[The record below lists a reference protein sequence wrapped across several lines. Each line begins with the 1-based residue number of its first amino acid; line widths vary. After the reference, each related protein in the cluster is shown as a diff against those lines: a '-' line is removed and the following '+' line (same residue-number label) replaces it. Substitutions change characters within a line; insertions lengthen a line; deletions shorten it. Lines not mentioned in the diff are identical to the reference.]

1 MDILKKYAILNI
13 DQFNPLI
20 MFDPKG
26 FGTPNSNR
34 NKVLPNYYV
43 TIPQLINDTHDDPE
57 NILDAEGKPLTESI
71 NLFKKSVKLLTKKL
85 GRLKYK
91 KNGPI
96 DKISGK
102 KKRYLRA
109 VKNLYINLREQRIE
123 AIEVEN
129 IIDNLITDGGFSY
142 KSALLLSVIDNQKY
156 KIRVTVDGMH
166 RILMALLCGVDKV
179 AVQELEEV
187 LPNATQEEIEQIE
200 HDLFDA
206 ANARSAKVDTSTQK
220 CNNKKSGNMTE
231 KEKKQDAAFADPRVR
246 ICVGTGSGAFGVRRS
261 KTVFVYDGGFEE
273 WWKIL
278 GVTSSKYYIGP
289 DNFADIRDV
298 LATIRTGK
306 RCIDVALAYLLHKF
320 DKHQSRQLVQYI
332 KSNSFKNI
340 DSEYWDGG
348 VQHGN
353 GVETVIFRI
362 VSHLNEWYRELQGD
376 NIVSLDTIP
385 FLNIMNPETKSFV
398 VGSLARE
405 IKIESNQAMI
415 EEFFDNYDDVQREE
429 NPYQEDFDEINDSL
443 NTGFNTS
450 PIDGK
455 VTF

>member
-1 MDILKKYAILNI
+1 
-13 DQFNPLI
+13 

-26 FGTPNSNR
+26 FGTPNGNR
-34 NKVLPNYYV
+34 NKMLPNYYV

-71 NLFKKSVKLLTKKL
+71 NLFKKSIRLLTKKL
-85 GRLKYK
+85 AGLKYK

-102 KKRYLRA
+102 KKRLLRA
-109 VKNLYINLREQRIE
+109 IKNLYINLREQRIE
-123 AIEVEN
+123 AVEVEN
-129 IIDNLITDGGFSY
+129 IINNLITDGGFSY
-142 KSALLLSVIDNQKY
+142 KSALTLSVIDNQKY
-156 KIRVTVDGMH
+156 KILVTVDGMH

-220 CNNKKSGNMTE
+220 CSNKKSGNMSQ
-231 KEKKQDAAFADPRVR
+231 KDKNQDSMFADPRVR
-246 ICVGTGSGAFGVRRS
+246 ICVRRS
-261 KTVFVYDGGFEE
+261 KTVFVYDGGFTE
-273 WWKIL
+273 WWSLL
-278 GVTSSKYYIGP
+278 GVKERPFYIGP
-289 DNFADIRDV
+289 DNFADIRDI

-306 RCIDVALAYLLHKF
+306 RCIDIALAYLLHKF
-320 DKHQSRQLVQYI
+320 DKHQSRQLVQFI

-340 DSEYWDGG
+340 DTPYWDSG

-385 FLNIMNPETKSFV
+385 FLDKMNPETKSFV
-398 VGSLARE
+398 VGSLVRE
-405 IKIESNQAMI
+405 IKIETNQTMI
-415 EEFFDNYDDVQREE
+415 EEFLDQYDDVQREE
-429 NPYQEDFDEINDSL
+429 NPYQEDFNDINETL
-443 NTGFNTS
+443 NTEFSTS
-450 PIDGK
+450 E
-455 VTF
+455 

>member
-1 MDILKKYAILNI
+1 
-13 DQFNPLI
+13 

>member
-1 MDILKKYAILNI
+1 
-13 DQFNPLI
+13 

-26 FGTPNSNR
+26 FGTPNR
-34 NKVLPNYYV
+34 NKVIPNHYV
-43 TIPQLINDTHDDPE
+43 TIPQLINDTHDNPE

-71 NLFKKSVKLLTKKL
+71 SLFKKSLKLLTKKL
-85 GRLKYK
+85 KGSKYK

-96 DKISGK
+96 DKISSK
-102 KKRYLRA
+102 KKKLLRS

-123 AIEVEN
+123 AVEVEN
-129 IIDNLITDGGFSY
+129 IFNNLITDGGFSY
-142 KSALLLSVIDNQKY
+142 KSALTLSVIDNQKY

-166 RILMALLCGVDKV
+166 RIIMALLCGVDKV
-179 AVQELEEV
+179 AVVEEEEV
-187 LPNATQEEIEQIE
+187 LPNATQEEIEKIE

-220 CNNKKSGNMTE
+220 CSNKKSGNMSQ
-231 KEKKQDAAFADPRVR
+231 KDKNQDNMFADPRVR

-261 KTVFVYDGGFEE
+261 KTVFVYDGGFTE
-273 WWKIL
+273 WWSLL
-278 GVTSSKYYIGP
+278 GVTDRPFYIGP
-289 DNFADIRDV
+289 DNFADIRDT
-298 LATIRTGK
+298 LSTIRTGK

-320 DKHQSRQLVQYI
+320 DKHQTRQLVQYI
-332 KSNSFKNI
+332 NSNSFKTI
-340 DSEYWDGG
+340 DTPYWDSG

-362 VSHLNEWYRELQGD
+362 VSHLNEWYRDLQGD

-385 FLNIMNPETKSFV
+385 FLNKMNPETKSFV

-405 IKIESNQAMI
+405 IKIESNQAML
-415 EEFFDNYDDVQREE
+415 EEFLDNYDDVQREE

-455 VTF
+455 VRF

>member
-1 MDILKKYAILNI
+1 
-13 DQFNPLI
+13 

-26 FGTPNSNR
+26 FGTPNGNR
-34 NKVLPNYYV
+34 NKMLPNYYV

-85 GRLKYK
+85 GGLKYK

-123 AIEVEN
+123 AIEVDN

-156 KIRVTVDGMH
+156 KILVTVDGMH

-179 AVQELEEV
+179 AVSELEEV

-220 CNNKKSGNMTE
+220 CSNKKSGNMSQ
-231 KEKKQDAAFADPRVR
+231 KDRNQDNMFADPRVR

-278 GVTSSKYYIGP
+278 GVT
-289 DNFADIRDV
+289 
-298 LATIRTGK
+298 
-306 RCIDVALAYLLHKF
+306 
-320 DKHQSRQLVQYI
+320 
-332 KSNSFKNI
+332 
-340 DSEYWDGG
+340 
-348 VQHGN
+348 
-353 GVETVIFRI
+353 
-362 VSHLNEWYRELQGD
+362 
-376 NIVSLDTIP
+376 
-385 FLNIMNPETKSFV
+385 
-398 VGSLARE
+398 
-405 IKIESNQAMI
+405 IKIFILNQI
-415 EEFFDNYDDVQREE
+415 T
-429 NPYQEDFDEINDSL
+429 L
-443 NTGFNTS
+443 
-450 PIDGK
+450 PIF
-455 VTF
+455 VTYCPL